1 MATRNT
7 RIEPV
12 LRANRGSLARRASN
26 GEAHT
31 SLDLPGIAHCDSGKA
46 DFQVRFFGNRS
57 RKQELDGRVD
67 QKIEAEMRRIEQQ
80 SAVEVEKL
88 LAATGK
94 RIDGELQKL
103 DAEMAKLK
111 TSLDDRFAAL
121 QQQPE
126 DDASP
131 AKSDDSTN

>member
-1 MATRNT
+1 
-7 RIEPV
+7 
-12 LRANRGSLARRASN
+12 
-26 GEAHT
+26 
-31 SLDLPGIAHCDSGKA
+31 LDLPGIAHCDSGKA

-80 SAVEVEKL
+80 SAVEVETL